1 MTPVVKSVVKLMM
14 MSLKGVGKIKVEERQ
29 MEEAE
34 WQMEEAEWQMEEAG
48 WMMEGQMHFGAQ
60 WQALDDASS
69 PC

>member
-14 MSLKGVGKIKVEERQ
+14 MSLKGVGKMKVEER
-29 MEEAE
+29 
-34 WQMEEAEWQMEEAG
+34 QMEEAEWQMEEAG